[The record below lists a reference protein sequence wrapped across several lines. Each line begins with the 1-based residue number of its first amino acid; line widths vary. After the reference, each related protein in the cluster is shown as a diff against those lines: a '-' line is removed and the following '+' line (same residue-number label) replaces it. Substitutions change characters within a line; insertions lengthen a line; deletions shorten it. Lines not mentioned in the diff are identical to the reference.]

1 MTPKLEFCLLGPVVV
16 RCGEVALPV
25 PRGRQRAVL
34 AVLLLNAG
42 RVVSVGEIAE
52 TLWGT
57 APLPSATATVRNYVK
72 RLRRVLGDAD
82 QARIVTRSPGYVI
95 RVDPGELDVARF
107 EVLLEGARD
116 AARGGS
122 WEAAADQAR
131 AALALWRGEPL
142 ADVESEALALRE
154 VPRLAELRLQAAEL
168 RIDAELRLGR
178 HGVVIAELERM
189 AAAHP
194 LREHLHALLMLA
206 LYRDGRQA
214 EALAAYQHARRVL
227 VDELG
232 AEPGAELRELH
243 RQILTTGPVLA
254 GPEPGPLP
262 PGGGRPAGVRPGPVV
277 PRELPG
283 PVPQFVGRAAELADL
298 TGMLER
304 ASAREAADP
313 GDLGDRRDGRGGQDG
328 AGDAVGASGGGPVPG
343 RAAAR
348 EPAWLRPWPAHA
360 GR

>member
-16 RCGEVALPV
+16 RRDGAVLPV
-25 PRGRQRAVL
+25 PRGSQRAVL

-52 TLWGT
+52 TLWGP
-57 APLPSATATVRNYVK
+57 APPPSAPATVRNYVK
-72 RLRRVLGDAD
+72 RLRQVLGDAD

-95 RVDPGELDVARF
+95 RAGPGELDVARF
-107 EVLLEGARD
+107 EVLLDGART

-122 WEAAADQAR
+122 WAAAADQAR

-142 ADVESEALALRE
+142 ADVESQALALSE
-154 VPRLAELRLQAAEL
+154 MPRLAELRLQAAEL

-178 HGVVIAELERM
+178 HGAVIAELQRL

-206 LYRDGRQA
+206 LYRDGRRA

-243 RQILTTGPVLA
+243 RQIL
-254 GPEPGPLP
+254 
-262 PGGGRPAGVRPGPVV
+262 
-277 PRELPG
+277 
-283 PVPQFVGRAAELADL
+283 
-298 TGMLER
+298 
-304 ASAREAADP
+304 S
-313 GDLGDRRDGRGGQDG
+313 
-328 AGDAVGASGGGPVPG
+328 S
-343 RAAAR
+343 
-348 EPAWLRPWPAHA
+348 
-360 GR
+360 